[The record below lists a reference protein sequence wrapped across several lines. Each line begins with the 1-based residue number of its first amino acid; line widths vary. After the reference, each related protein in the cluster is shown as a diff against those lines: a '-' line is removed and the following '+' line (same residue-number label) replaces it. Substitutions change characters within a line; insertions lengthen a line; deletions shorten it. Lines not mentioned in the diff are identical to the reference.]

1 LGRKKSEKS
10 FAGVSIDILDG
21 LAKLRLAR
29 DLQSNGA
36 LLSFRNLIWQV
47 KAARFARCQ
56 EEVTMATLAKA
67 APQPIPRIAP
77 REDLNPYRIAQIQFD
92 IAAEYLKLD
101 QGLRQ
106 ILRTPKRILE
116 VSIPTKMDN
125 GQVKVFSGYRVQHNV
140 ARGPAKGG
148 IRYHPAVTLDE
159 VKALAAW
166 MTWKTATVNIPYG
179 GGKGGVICDPKRMTK
194 SELERMTR
202 RYTSEILPI
211 IGPERDIPAP
221 DMYTDAQTM
230 AWIMDT
236 YSMTKGYSTLG
247 VVTGKPLSIGG
258 SEGRNEATARGCLV
272 AVEEACRVKKM
283 SLRGTS
289 VAIQGFGNAGSLA
302 AKLFAEK
309 KARIVAISDSR
320 GGVFNSRGI
329 DPLKAMRYKERS
341 GTVVGMPGTSRI
353 SNDELLTMKCDILI
367 PAALENVITLNNA
380 DQIKAKIVAEAA
392 NGPTTPHADEVLARK
407 GIMLLPDILAN
418 AGGVTVS
425 YFEWVQ
431 DLQSFF
437 WSEAEVNAKLESVM
451 RRAFTE
457 VHESARKHRTHMR
470 TGAYCLAVGRVA
482 DATLVRGLFP

>member
-1 LGRKKSEKS
+1 
-10 FAGVSIDILDG
+10 
-21 LAKLRLAR
+21 
-29 DLQSNGA
+29 
-36 LLSFRNLIWQV
+36 
-47 KAARFARCQ
+47 
-56 EEVTMATLAKA
+56 MATVAKA

-77 REDLNPYRIAQIQFD
+77 REDLNPYRISQIQFD

-101 QGLRQ
+101 PGLRQ

-116 VSIPTKMDN
+116 VSVPTKMDN
-125 GQVKVFSGYRVQHNV
+125 GQIKVFTGYRVQHNI

-179 GGKGGVICDPKRMTK
+179 GGKGGVICDPKRMSK
-194 SELERMTR
+194 PELERMTR
-202 RYTSEILPI
+202 RYASEIFPI
-211 IGPERDIPAP
+211 IGPEQDIPAP
-221 DMYTDAQTM
+221 DVYTDSQTM

-236 YSMTKGYSTLG
+236 YSMTKGYSSLG

-258 SEGRNEATARGCLV
+258 SEGRNEATARGCLFV
-272 AVEEACRVKKM
+272 TEEACRVKKM
-283 SLRGTS
+283 SLRGAS

-309 KARIVAISDSR
+309 KARVVAISDSR

-353 SNDELLTMKCDILI
+353 SNDDLLTMKCDILI

-380 DQIKAKIVAEAA
+380 DQIKAKIIAEAG

-407 GIMLLPDILAN
+407 GIMVLPDILAN

-451 RRAFTE
+451 KRAFLE
-457 VHESARKHRTHMR
+457 VHETARKHRTHMR

>member
-1 LGRKKSEKS
+1 
-10 FAGVSIDILDG
+10 
-21 LAKLRLAR
+21 
-29 DLQSNGA
+29 
-36 LLSFRNLIWQV
+36 
-47 KAARFARCQ
+47 
-56 EEVTMATLAKA
+56 MATVAKPA
-67 APQPIPRIAP
+67 STQPIPRIAP
-77 REDLNPYRIAQIQFD
+77 REDLNPYRISQIQFD

-101 QGLRQ
+101 PGMRQ
-106 ILRTPKRILE
+106 ILRTPKRVLE

-125 GQVKVFSGYRVQHNV
+125 GQIKVFTGFRVQHNV

-159 VKALAAW
+159 VKALAMW

-179 GGKGGVICDPKRMTK
+179 GAKGGVICDPKRMSK

-202 RYTSEILPI
+202 RFAAEILPI
-211 IGPERDIPAP
+211 IGPEQDIPAP
-221 DMYTDAQTM
+221 DVYTDSQTM

-236 YSMTKGYSTLG
+236 YSMTKGHSTLG
-247 VVTGKPLSIGG
+247 VVTGKPISIGG
-258 SEGRNEATARGCLV
+258 SEGRNEATARGCV
-272 AVEEACRVKKM
+272 IAVEEACKVKKI
-283 SLRGTS
+283 SLRGAS
-289 VAIQGFGNAGSLA
+289 VAIQGFGNAGSIA
-302 AKLFAEK
+302 AKLFSEK
-309 KARIVAISDSR
+309 KARVIAISDSR

-353 SNDELLTMKCDILI
+353 SNDDLLTMKCDILV
-367 PAALENVITLNNA
+367 PAALENSITLNNA

-407 GIMLLPDILAN
+407 GTLVIPDVLAN

-437 WSEAEVNAKLESVM
+437 WSEAEVNQKLDLVM
-451 RRAFTE
+451 RRAFHE
-457 VHESARKHRTHMR
+457 VHEMARKHRAHLR
-470 TGAYCLAVGRVA
+470 TGAYVLAVGRVA

>member
-1 LGRKKSEKS
+1 
-10 FAGVSIDILDG
+10 
-21 LAKLRLAR
+21 
-29 DLQSNGA
+29 
-36 LLSFRNLIWQV
+36 
-47 KAARFARCQ
+47 
-56 EEVTMATLAKA
+56 MATVAKA
-67 APQPIPRIAP
+67 ASQPIPRIAP

-106 ILRTPKRILE
+106 ILRTPKRVLE

-125 GQVKVFSGYRVQHNV
+125 GQMKVFTGYRVQHNV

-179 GGKGGVICDPKRMTK
+179 GGKGGVICDPKRMSK
-194 SELERMTR
+194 PELERMTR

-211 IGPERDIPAP
+211 IGPEQDIPAP
-221 DMYTDAQTM
+221 DMYTDSQTM

-283 SLRGTS
+283 SIRGSS

-309 KARIVAISDSR
+309 KARVIAISDSR

-353 SNDELLTMKCDILI
+353 SNDELLAMKCDILI

-451 RRAFTE
+451 RRAFQE